1 MILSIIT
8 TLALIWFFAGVL
20 LMAFTDDRRKR
31 IALAWWIGA
40 MSLALAVLHWVV
52 AVVERVP
59 Q

>member
-31 IALAWWIGA
+31 IALVWWIGA
-40 MSLALAVLHWVV
+40 MSLALAVLHWAV

-59 Q
+59 